1 MERFMFAAQQGHS
14 GDISCCSAWQLLAF
28 RSTEFVEMS
37 LSCGSGPG
45 VVQTQNK
52 LSSLR
57 NNEEIVPNRHLVLLQ
72 MGLGPLQVIQ
82 NYIRNV
88 ACGIRLKL
96 GGVCDESCTF
106 SCSVFGTLAPRL

>member
-1 MERFMFAAQQGHS
+1 
-14 GDISCCSAWQLLAF
+14 
-28 RSTEFVEMS
+28 MS

-96 GGVCDESCTF
+96 GGEVCDESCTF
-106 SCSVFGTLAPRL
+106 SCSVFRTLAPGL